1 MNSSCC
7 FLTKMHFGGWFG
19 VVSGLDSLNLFDVCY
34 GLDTYGGSQ
43 HREHRGV
50 LKGFMFLLWN
60 LTFHRQVAYF
70 QFLVM
75 FQDNGYL
82 TFKLCNFL
90 VRTLQNS
97 VSKNGSPW
105 DLYKMTFVLAS
116 RTLFHAVV
124 RETKTHSSFFI
135 AMPIL
140 LASQLKQ
147 SVDLSKRGN
156 SCR

>member
-1 MNSSCC
+1 MRA
-7 FLTKMHFGGWFG
+7 F
-19 VVSGLDSLNLFDVCY
+19 SL
-34 GLDTYGGSQ
+34 
-43 HREHRGV
+43 
-50 LKGFMFLLWN
+50 LKFIFKFRAKI
-60 LTFHRQVAYF
+60 TVF
-70 QFLVM
+70 
-75 FQDNGYL
+75 L

-97 VSKNGSPW
+97 VPKNGSPR

-156 SCR
+156 S